1 MVNKH
6 DHLDPRALVWGN
18 VMHHIHHSLL
28 IVEDEPLI
36 SMMLEQM
43 VGDLGWTVVGS
54 AHTEANAFELLNHS
68 QPQVA
73 LLDINLGLTTS
84 LAVASTCKDRG
95 IFVIFTTGYT
105 ARDVPSQCGN
115 APILAKPFTPD
126 DLAQALKRAHET
138 T

>member
-1 MVNKH
+1 
-6 DHLDPRALVWGN
+6 
-18 VMHHIHHSLL
+18 MHHINNSLL

-36 SMMLEQM
+36 SMMLEEM
-43 VGDLGWTVVGS
+43 ASELGWTVLGS
-54 AHTEANAFELLNHS
+54 AHTEANAFELLNNS
-68 QPQVA
+68 QPEVA

-105 ARDVPSQCGN
+105 ARDIPSQCGD

-126 DLAQALKRAHET
+126 ELKQALKRVICRADPARDVKSDAG
-138 T
+138 

>member
-1 MVNKH
+1 
-6 DHLDPRALVWGN
+6 
-18 VMHHIHHSLL
+18 MHHIHHSLL